1 MNTPDPINPTHYTT
15 HPSGVQCIEISQHLS
30 GCLAQAFQYVWRCGQ
45 KDDPEQELKKA
56 LWFIERELTIAKPQI
71 IKELLFK
78 EALVKVTRADT
89 NLLRA
94 VVLLRLAMANV
105 QTRNRTLDLI
115 EAKEAINLLI
125 DQYKEKRHETPRFK
139 THAPQTTHQPIQHQ
153 SHASLPR

>member
-1 MNTPDPINPTHYTT
+1 MTTSDPINPSHYTT

-45 KDDPEQELKKA
+45 KDDPAQELNKA

-71 IKELLFK
+71 IRELFFK
-78 EALVKVTRADT
+78 EALVKVTRSDT

-125 DQYKEKRHETPRFK
+125 DQYKEARHETQSTE
-139 THAPQTTHQPIQHQ
+139 THAPQTTQHPLQ
-153 SHASLPR
+153 HPRVASV